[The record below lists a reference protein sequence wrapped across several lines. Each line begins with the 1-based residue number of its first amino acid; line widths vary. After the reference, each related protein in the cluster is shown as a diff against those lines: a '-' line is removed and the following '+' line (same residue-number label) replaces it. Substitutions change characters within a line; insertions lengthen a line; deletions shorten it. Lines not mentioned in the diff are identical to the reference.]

1 MKTYINLY
9 RNHSLRNQSNAR
21 IATNGDFYFKVKHYD
36 INNNYTHYTWKT
48 IPSLNMYSL
57 YV

>member
-1 MKTYINLY
+1 MKTYIT
-9 RNHSLRNQSNAR
+9 RNQSNVR

-36 INNNYTHYTWKT
+36 MNNNYTHYTWKI